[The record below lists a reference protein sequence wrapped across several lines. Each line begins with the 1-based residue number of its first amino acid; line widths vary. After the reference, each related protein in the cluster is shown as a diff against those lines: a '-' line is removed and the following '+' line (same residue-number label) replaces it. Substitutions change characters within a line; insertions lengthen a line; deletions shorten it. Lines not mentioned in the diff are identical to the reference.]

1 MTSAKTPAEHAAD
14 LRARATSLL
23 TGDIPRAHARAAI
36 VAELATEILRS
47 AVPALVGQLRAGALA
62 QSYDA
67 AVKRAGETD
76 VVLGAEA
83 SSVPPEVRAV
93 FVLLRAQI
101 DRTAKWLAG
110 DGTEHAMTAVRLEGE
125 ARGLISAADAIDPPT
140 PADAP
145 TPASAP
151 PAEPAP
157 AGAPAEPPTGEQ
169 GDT

>member
-62 QSYDA
+62 QNYDA
-67 AVKRAGETD
+67 AIKRAGD
-76 VVLGAEA
+76 IDLAVGAEA

>member
-1 MTSAKTPAEHAAD
+1 M
-14 LRARATSLL
+14 
-23 TGDIPRAHARAAI
+23 
-36 VAELATEILRS
+36 
-47 AVPALVGQLRAGALA
+47 
-62 QSYDA
+62 
-67 AVKRAGETD
+67 
-76 VVLGAEA
+76 
-83 SSVPPEVRAV
+83 

-110 DGTEHAMTAVRLEGE
+110 DGTEHAMMAVRREGE
-125 ARGLISAADAIDPPT
+125 ARGLLAAADLIDPPT